1 MKISARSISKRNI
14 LRTHQCLIQSCRKG
28 YLKKKVSS
36 SEERS
41 TFREIGNHE
50 SKFTEKGNV
59 REMLFEYGA
68 ILIQITYTM

>member
-1 MKISARSISKRNI
+1 MS
-14 LRTHQCLIQSCRKG
+14 QG
-28 YLKKKVSS
+28 VFKKKVSS